1 MYILSEYELNCNG
14 KLQATNATTEKDT
27 AALEQHIHELETIL
41 ANQQQQL
48 KTLQQNLHREQVQ
61 LQNRKEYDTLSQ
73 VILQY
78 ENRATQTQRYEQMK
92 QQLEDLNRENNRLI
106 QLIELRH
113 KQFALLMHTI
123 DELQVTLD
131 DDPTRFHVPVPVSKQ
146 ATYQPVLI
154 EKSSPITSVQ
164 ATPSTPMVESSLSST
179 HAVDANSSSSSS
191 IATPTP
197 LSSLDSSS
205 TTPLSSDSTTSDTLS
220 VTTSNGE
227 SSFTSH
233 HDDTE
238 TKTDESDGRMDIDLN

>member
-131 DDPTRFHVPVPVSKQ
+131 DDPTRFHVPVPISKQ

-154 EKSSPITSVQ
+154 EKSSPIVSVQ
-164 ATPSTPMVESSLSST
+164 ATTAATPSTPMVESLSST
-179 HAVDANSSSSSS
+179 SAVDANSSSSNS
-191 IATPTP
+191 ATP